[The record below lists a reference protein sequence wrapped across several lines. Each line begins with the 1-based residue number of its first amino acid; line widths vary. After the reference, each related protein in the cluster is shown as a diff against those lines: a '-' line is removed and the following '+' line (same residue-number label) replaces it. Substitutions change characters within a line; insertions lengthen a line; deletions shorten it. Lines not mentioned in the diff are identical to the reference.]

1 MTRYI
6 AETSRWEWL
15 PSDEP
20 NYQPLHIRI
29 GIKPHVPWGVGA
41 QILAAATAL
50 QTGSYCSFEFG
61 CHQSEYKNY
70 FPWYFEENE
79 IHSDA
84 KTVNLHCDGTARTVV
99 HKDSVYV
106 YGVYLKG
113 EGARI
118 ILNMKINSRL
128 GNDYVMKLRRL
139 ARRFLKLN
147 QETLDN
153 MSEIKNQRT
162 LAVHYRG
169 TDKYQ
174 ELSGLGEWVNSGKDL
189 SKFVATEEPID
200 FTYLFNKAKKMCYD
214 LGLKNIMFFTDD
226 EHAANLAK
234 SEGFEVLDRRRSI
247 EYGTHYAFLNRKD
260 LDDAVEDLVYMG
272 MADYLL
278 LGRSCYSSAALILA
292 HNLSLGYKYYD

>member
-1 MTRYI
+1 
-6 AETSRWEWL
+6 
-15 PSDEP
+15 
-20 NYQPLHIRI
+20 
-29 GIKPHVPWGVGA
+29 
-41 QILAAATAL
+41 
-50 QTGSYCSFEFG
+50 
-61 CHQSEYKNY
+61 
-70 FPWYFEENE
+70 
-79 IHSDA
+79 
-84 KTVNLHCDGTARTVV
+84 
-99 HKDSVYV
+99 
-106 YGVYLKG
+106 
-113 EGARI
+113 
-118 ILNMKINSRL
+118 
-128 GNDYVMKLRRL
+128 LRRL